1 MWRVFSLGSRPLS
14 LFQACGSPTASFH
27 SYGGLCHPQPVE
39 RRPEVGNVENVN
51 LDDSM
56 QELKQH
62 NNCVCV
68 RERETN
74 LFLLTWKTFPTFKE
88 LLHFFLE
95 RRQKH
100 YCTNNSCF
108 MTELELI
115 LYIYCISYWLVTT
128 VYSSLNYLYSP
139 MQCFLLFLHNG
150 LLCRCW

>member
-68 RERETN
+68 RERDKPVSPHLKDFSN
-74 LFLLTWKTFPTFKE
+74 LQRASSFFPRK
-88 LLHFFLE
+88 
-95 RRQKH
+95 
-100 YCTNNSCF
+100 
-108 MTELELI
+108 
-115 LYIYCISYWLVTT
+115 
-128 VYSSLNYLYSP
+128 
-139 MQCFLLFLHNG
+139 
-150 LLCRCW
+150 